1 MNALNKLIQERF
13 ADITQGA
20 SADVYPL
27 TKEEIKVIKDTS
39 KFAVSIGMAI
49 GTDIIDSFICRV
61 LERRK

>member
-27 TKEEIKVIKDTS
+27 TKEELKIIDDTS
-39 KFAVSIGMAI
+39 KTAASMGLAV
-49 GTDIIDSFICRV
+49 GTDQIDDMICQ
-61 LERRK
+61 LLKRRK

>member
-27 TKEEIKVIKDTS
+27 TKEEWKTIKKYMESDAESGFYV
-39 KFAVSIGMAI
+39 
-49 GTDIIDSFICRV
+49 GTDIVDEMLCTI
-61 LERRK
+61 LENRK